1 MNVTFQVRES
11 FFDRPKVISALKR
24 AKRRALSKAGA
35 FVRKRAR
42 SSLRRRKRA
51 SAPGS
56 PPSAHASSSHPSLKT
71 ILFAFQPASE
81 STIVGP
87 VQLNQ
92 VNFTVESVTSTVP
105 GLHER
110 GETAIIREYRYEPID
125 GSGDPTEWRRVPG
138 NRKARDREG
147 FRLANR
153 RRTARYSKRPFMRPA
168 LEAEA
173 PNFPELF
180 RNSITSV
187 K

>member
-1 MNVTFQVRES
+1 MNVTFAIKES

-42 SSLRRRKRA
+42 SSMRRRKRA

-56 PPSAHASSSHPSLKT
+56 PPSAHAGSGPSIKT
-71 ILFAFQPASE
+71 ILFAFQPESE
-81 STIVGP
+81 STVVGP
-87 VQLNQ
+87 VQLHQ
-92 VNFTVESVTSTVP
+92 VNYTVESVASTVP

-110 GETAIIREYRYEPID
+110 GETAIIREYRYEPIS

-138 NRKARDREG
+138 NRKARDRDG
-147 FRLANR
+147 FRLVNR
-153 RRTARYSKRPFMRPA
+153 RRTARYPKRPFMRPA

-180 RNSITSV
+180 RNSITRV